1 MGQRLL
7 VFSRV
12 AEAGISS
19 VTAFGAI
26 ALPILANVPA
36 ILHPMPWSQQQEIAA
51 ADTLP
56 GGRYA
61 EMQMLLEKTFLKI
74 DVLTL
79 EVRLGDEDAEK
90 LERLVSG
97 QKRSAEIED
106 SVAAVAIA
114 SRDAWVRT
122 TFQRGISLDQFL
134 DGAGK
139 DLSAAR
145 DAGVVSEDT
154 YNELTNG
161 LPIWFGFLA
170 ERGILDGDQILYRIR
185 GDTLLTRYVALGGET
200 TMERLEVDL
209 KLCRAVLATYFVKGS
224 QYRKGLMKSLFADNR

>member
-36 ILHPMPWSQQQEIAA
+36 IRHPKSWSQQQEIAA

-161 LPIWFGFLA
+161 LPIWFGFLV